1 MGEGPESEQPGKGS
15 ANVVYR
21 GYRARRETAQLGNHD
36 KITAEA
42 QSQNRES
49 GGQKR
54 TAHDTNME
62 TRSDSDESPATQ
74 GPGVEGEKT
83 ENNRAAHSFEECMRL
98 ITLSLSLSCV
108 CGHMCG
114 WSTAV

>member
-21 GYRARRETAQLGNHD
+21 GYGTRRGKAQLGNRN

-42 QSQNRES
+42 QNQNRES

-54 TAHDTNME
+54 TAQGTNME
-62 TRSDSDESPATQ
+62 TR
-74 GPGVEGEKT
+74 
-83 ENNRAAHSFEECMRL
+83 
-98 ITLSLSLSCV
+98 
-108 CGHMCG
+108 
-114 WSTAV
+114 